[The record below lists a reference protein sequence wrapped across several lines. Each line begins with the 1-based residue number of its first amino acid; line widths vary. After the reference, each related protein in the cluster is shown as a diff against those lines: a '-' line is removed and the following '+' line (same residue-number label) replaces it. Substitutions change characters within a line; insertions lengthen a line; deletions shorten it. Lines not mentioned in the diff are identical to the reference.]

1 MKQVKFLFV
10 ALMAIVMSV
19 SVTSCFDN
27 DDNNIVQAGF
37 FVKND
42 FGTLVMADGM
52 KLNTNSTTALLQGN
66 FYYIFCQY
74 DRSLITE
81 NSKSV
86 NITLLQDPICI
97 DPKSEEQ
104 PSTYVEEGTN
114 PLYAFNSDLR
124 NGFLYFDQYTLIT
137 PIIFWYKYSSDSKE
151 AKEEFNKHSFKV
163 SYDPEKIKADDTKLE
178 LTINH
183 IVRDKEGETIK
194 RDRSTNTFKAY
205 NLRSAL
211 EAFRNKT
218 GKLPKNLVLKAKDNS
233 YEDKLIKDKDYST
246 IEIEYP
252 FEK

>member
-27 DDNNIVQAGF
+27 DDNNIVPAGF

-42 FGTLVMADGM
+42 FGTFLMADGT
-52 KLNTNSTTALLQGN
+52 KISTNSTTALLQGN
-66 FYYIFCQY
+66 FYYIVCQY
-74 DRSLITE
+74 DRSLVTE
-81 NSKSV
+81 NMKSINV
-86 NITLLQDPICI
+86 TLLQDPICI
-97 DPKSEEQ
+97 DPKTEEQ
-104 PSTYVEEGTN
+104 PSTYVEKETN
-114 PLYAFNSDLR
+114 PFYIFNSDLK
-124 NGFLYFDQYTLIT
+124 NSFLYFDESTLIT
-137 PIIFWYKYSSDSKE
+137 PIFFWFKNSNDSKDL
-151 AKEEFNKHSFKV
+151 KEEFNKHIFKIT
-163 SYDPEKIKADDTKLE
+163 YDPEKIKADDTKLE
-178 LTINH
+178 LTFSH

-194 RDRSTNTFKAY
+194 RESQTSIFKAY
-205 NLRSAL
+205 NLRNAL

-218 GKLPKNLVLKAKDNS
+218 GKLPKNLVLKAKENL